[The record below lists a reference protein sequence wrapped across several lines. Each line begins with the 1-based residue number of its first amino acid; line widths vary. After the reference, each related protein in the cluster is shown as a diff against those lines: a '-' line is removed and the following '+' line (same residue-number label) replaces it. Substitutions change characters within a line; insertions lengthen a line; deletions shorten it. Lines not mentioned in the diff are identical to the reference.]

1 MGDLYLIRELPYRPA
16 PSRVR
21 QQAGQMAASD
31 QATRSSQ
38 IRSCAEG
45 GVHRWERTQ
54 ASGYGQTFLSQEEA
68 LRVVPMLLGIPRFFR
83 HKRAW
88 NRNSNQAFQLYGE
101 VAGKTIEGLGGRVV
115 MSAPAEQVLIGHEA
129 ANWHAAAIMYFPSRG
144 AFLQMMSD
152 ANFQKASRHRR
163 AALSNHCMIHLNGGS
178 FKS

>member
-1 MGDLYLIRELPYRPA
+1 MEQKLDPSEKQLAKLISLPIGTPLAVLNLFEFNAVANYQPGDPEYATSAAEV
-16 PSRVR
+16 S
-21 QQAGQMAASD
+21 GQ
-31 QATRSSQ
+31 
-38 IRSCAEG
+38 E
-45 GVHRWERTQ
+45 
-54 ASGYGQTFLSQEEA
+54 
-68 LRVVPMLLGIPRFFR
+68 
-83 HKRAW
+83 
-88 NRNSNQAFQLYGE
+88 AFQLYGE

-152 ANFQKASRHRR
+152 AIFQKASRHRR